1 MYIIV
6 IGSYMFSVIS
16 ILNNVHIVH
25 PPPPHLSARGGWTS
39 YQIFKKGGP
48 DRASHFEKGVAG
60 KEGGNFFQGFAIF
73 TKKLN

>member
-1 MYIIV
+1 
-6 IGSYMFSVIS
+6 MFSVIS

-25 PPPPHLSARGGWTS
+25 PPPNPLPHLSARGGWTS
-39 YQIFKKGGP
+39 YQIFKKGGL

-60 KEGGNFFQGFAIF
+60 KEGRNFFQGFAIF